1 MLHGPVLRCALLL
14 EVEAGDEDD
23 GGDDGEDAHDGHAH
37 RQVRVGGG
45 GGGRRGLPRG
55 GQSRL
60 CKEQCGVGGSFGP

>member
-37 RQVRVGGG
+37 GQVRVG
-45 GGGRRGLPRG
+45 
-55 GQSRL
+55 
-60 CKEQCGVGGSFGP
+60 

>member
-37 RQVRVGGG
+37 GQVRVGGG
-45 GGGRRGLPRG
+45 GRRGGVRGVSRG
-55 GQSRL
+55 GKSRL
-60 CKEQCGVGGSFGP
+60 CKEQ

>member
-14 EVEAGDEDD
+14 EVESGDEDD

-45 GGGRRGLPRG
+45 GRRGGGGVRG
-55 GQSRL
+55 VSGGGKSRL
-60 CKEQCGVGGSFGP
+60 CKEQ

>member
-14 EVEAGDEDD
+14 EVESGDEDD

-45 GGGRRGLPRG
+45 GSGVPGGRAFF
-55 GQSRL
+55 RL
-60 CKEQCGVGGSFGP
+60 CNDPMMPG

>member
-45 GGGRRGLPRG
+45 GGRRGGGVSGRG
-55 GQSRL
+55 KSRL
-60 CKEQCGVGGSFGP
+60 CKEQ